1 VAFLQGVI
9 YIYPINPELTWP
21 RIRTYTHNGAHANNQ
36 LRFRVDKGIHRAKTL
51 ICQGQICQGVC
62 EVRLE
67 LPSALVLDTILS
79 GDEIRDWCW
88 DCHEASIEVC
98 APHGPIQH
106 AEPSALAAIAAWATY
121 HRHRGRSIQIH
132 DSVKSPYTWR
142 FGLLSALSGSTENS
156 ARATRFLP
164 PTQIASESSI
174 PMEIERTVDL
184 LGLTSQGSRAGV
196 AKSISEAVRNV
207 FEHANAADGA
217 FLCASYFQAADRLSI
232 AVADAGIGVPAT
244 IRPRYG
250 SKLSDAEA
258 NLLATE
264 LKVTGARPSPRY
276 GGAISNAGV
285 GLYYLRTV
293 SFRSKGLFALLSGT
307 AAVRDGG
314 NGLPPTT
321 APSRAAWKGT
331 VVAVTLSASR
341 ADEIMNTTHEIF
353 ARGLSGDRKRQIIGF
368 GHPPPGAE
376 LITITPTVV
385 GLIEDKAQ
393 ARRLRDTVILPAIK
407 AGQPVGIDLRAGQ
420 LVTHSFTHA
429 LLFAAIREAGADAKR
444 LLFVRASTNQVR
456 DTVRLVSWYAT
467 NEPDEFMAEEL
478 ENALD
483 GMMSEK

>member
-1 VAFLQGVI
+1 
-9 YIYPINPELTWP
+9 
-21 RIRTYTHNGAHANNQ
+21 
-36 LRFRVDKGIHRAKTL
+36 
-51 ICQGQICQGVC
+51 
-62 EVRLE
+62 
-67 LPSALVLDTILS
+67 
-79 GDEIRDWCW
+79 
-88 DCHEASIEVC
+88 
-98 APHGPIQH
+98 
-106 AEPSALAAIAAWATY
+106 
-121 HRHRGRSIQIH
+121 
-132 DSVKSPYTWR
+132 
-142 FGLLSALSGSTENS
+142 
-156 ARATRFLP
+156 
-164 PTQIASESSI
+164 
-174 PMEIERTVDL
+174 MEIERTVDL

-407 AGQPVGIDLRAGQ
+407 AGQPSESTFVLVNSLHIRSRMLCCSQPYGKRA
-420 LVTHSFTHA
+420 LMRSACCSSVHRR
-429 LLFAAIREAGADAKR
+429 IRSGTLCGWFLGTLQMNLMNLWPK
-444 LLFVRASTNQVR
+444 
-456 DTVRLVSWYAT
+456 SWRMRSM
-467 NEPDEFMAEEL
+467 E
-478 ENALD
+478 
-483 GMMSEK
+483 